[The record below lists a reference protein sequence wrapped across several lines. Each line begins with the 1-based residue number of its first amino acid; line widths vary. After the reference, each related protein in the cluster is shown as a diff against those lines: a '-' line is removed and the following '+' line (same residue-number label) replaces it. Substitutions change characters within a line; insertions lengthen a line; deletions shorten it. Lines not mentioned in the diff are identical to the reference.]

1 MMSQEFCGQ
10 LSSPDICG
18 LTMSS
23 NQAGVCGL
31 ECTKLQGAACGKP
44 SWFLMIFFFMIFF
57 FMMSWRS
64 WRKLSRN
71 MIWTLGTWFCPNSC
85 PEDCVYVPVYH
96 APHMSYKSLWLCCTI
111 EHNRTWI
118 LQACLEFQDFEFILE
133 VSTVLSSDPHFGNH
147 LQPPTLSQSPHQHLI
162 QRRIQVGLPTFTSFT
177 RPMMSE
183 ILRKSNFSSFL
194 TTRWQSKSNVCENM
208 WKCTWNTRNNLGWRQ
223 TWESR
228 PIPSEIHH
236 QPGASSASA
245 GASLACPGIC
255 IRGNPWNSTRNSVGS
270 KFGFRISYDSAT
282 LMLEVHF
289 HWVQY
294 NHDNHVRL
302 ERLEVLNLFSMTC
315 GPPLWA
321 SENIS
326 RAD

>member
-44 SWFLMIFFFMIFF
+44 SWFLMIFF

-118 LQACLEFQDFEFILE
+118 LQACLEFQDFEVILE

-236 QPGASSASA
+236 QPGAIGSLLSFGGGLIGLSRDLHSRKSMEFHKELRGFKVWVSHFVWFCDINAR
-245 GASLACPGIC
+245 GAFSL
-255 IRGNPWNSTRNSVGS
+255 ST
-270 KFGFRISYDSAT
+270 
-282 LMLEVHF
+282 
-289 HWVQY
+289 VQ
-294 NHDNHVRL
+294 
-302 ERLEVLNLFSMTC
+302 S
-315 GPPLWA
+315 W
-321 SENIS
+321 
-326 RAD
+326 

>member
-1 MMSQEFCGQ
+1 
-10 LSSPDICG
+10 
-18 LTMSS
+18 
-23 NQAGVCGL
+23 
-31 ECTKLQGAACGKP
+31 
-44 SWFLMIFFFMIFF
+44 
-57 FMMSWRS
+57 
-64 WRKLSRN
+64 

-85 PEDCVYVPVYH
+85 PEDFLYVPVYH

-118 LQACLEFQDFEFILE
+118 LQACLEFQDFEVILE

-208 WKCTWNTRNNLGWRQ
+208 WKCIYVEHPQKSWLKANMGVTSNSFGDSSTTGSHREPPQLHPDQSQRWSKNVPAQ
-223 TWESR
+223 TWSN
-228 PIPSEIHH
+228 P
-236 QPGASSASA
+236 ASA

-255 IRGNPWNSTRNSVGS
+255 IRGNPWNSTRNSVSS

-289 HWVQY
+289 HWVQ
-294 NHDNHVRL
+294 
-302 ERLEVLNLFSMTC
+302 S
-315 GPPLWA
+315 W
-321 SENIS
+321 
-326 RAD
+326 